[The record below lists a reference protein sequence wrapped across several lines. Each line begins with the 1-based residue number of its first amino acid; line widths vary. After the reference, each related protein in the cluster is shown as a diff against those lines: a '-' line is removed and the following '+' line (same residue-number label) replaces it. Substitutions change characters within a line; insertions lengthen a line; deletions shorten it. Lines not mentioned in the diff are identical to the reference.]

1 MPIFNGVRGLGFDLD
16 GTLVNSLPGLAS
28 AVDATLKT
36 LGLPEAGQER
46 VSHWIGNGA
55 SVLIMRALNWAG
67 CEMAKEQLDSARI
80 LFDRHYSQ
88 SVESGTELYPQVA
101 TTLKQLANDGMKMAL
116 VTNKPTPF
124 VRPLL
129 SSLGI
134 LEYFSVIIGG
144 DDVVE
149 KKPHPAPIYLVLGR
163 LGLRA
168 NELVFVGDSRNDI
181 QAGQAAGCP
190 TIGFSYG
197 YNYGESISLSNPDR
211 VLTSFADI
219 LPVIGQLTSKNN

>member
-129 SSLGI
+129 SSLDI
-134 LEYFSVIIGG
+134 LDYFSVIIGG

>member
-88 SVESGTELYPQVA
+88 SVESGTELYPQA
-101 TTLKQLANDGMKMAL
+101 STTLKQLANDGMKMAL

-134 LEYFSVIIGG
+134 LDYFSVIIGG

>member
-1 MPIFNGVRGLGFDLD
+1 MPIFKGVRGLGFDLD

-134 LEYFSVIIGG
+134 LDYFSVIIGG

>member
-1 MPIFNGVRGLGFDLD
+1 MTLFTGIKGLGFDLD

-36 LGLPEAGQER
+36 IGLPQAGQER

-55 SVLIMRALNWAG
+55 SVLIKRALNWAG
-67 CEMAKEQLDSARI
+67 CDTAKDQLDSARI
-80 LFDRHYSQ
+80 LFDRYYSEML
-88 SVESGTELYPQVA
+88 ESGTELYPHVSD
-101 TTLKQLANDGMKMAL
+101 TLKQLAEDGMKMAL

-129 SSLGI
+129 SSLSI
-134 LEYFSVIIGG
+134 LDYFSVIIGG

-197 YNYGESISLSNPDR
+197 YNYGESIALSNPNR

-219 LPVIGQLTSKNN
+219 LPVVRQLTSKIN

>member
-1 MPIFNGVRGLGFDLD
+1 MTIFTGIKGLGFDLD

-36 LGLPEAGQER
+36 LGLPQPGQER

-55 SVLIMRALNWAG
+55 SVLIKRALNWAG
-67 CEMAKEQLDSARI
+67 CDTAKEQLDSARI
-80 LFDRHYSQ
+80 LFDRYYS
-88 SVESGTELYPQVA
+88 EMLETGTELYPQVA
-101 TTLKQLANDGMKMAL
+101 STLKQLAGAGMKMAL

-124 VRPLL
+124 VGPLL

-134 LEYFSVIIGG
+134 IDYFSVIIGG
-144 DDVVE
+144 DDVAE
-149 KKPHPAPIYLVLGR
+149 RKPHPAPIYLVLGR

-168 NELVFVGDSRNDI
+168 NELIFVGDSRNDI

-190 TIGFSYG
+190 TIGLSYG
-197 YNYGESISLSNPDR
+197 YNYGESIALSQPDR

-219 LPVIGQLTSKNN
+219 LPVVGQLTSKIN

>member
-1 MPIFNGVRGLGFDLD
+1 MSMLTGIKGVGFDLD
-16 GTLVNSLPGLAS
+16 GTLVNSLPGLA
-28 AVDATLKT
+28 AAIDATLKS
-36 LGLPEAGQER
+36 LGLPAAGEER

-55 SVLIMRALNWAG
+55 NVLIMRALSWAG
-67 CEMAKEQLDSARI
+67 GESSKEYQDGART
-80 LFDRHYSQ
+80 LFDRYYNKFVEPGTQLYPH
-88 SVESGTELYPQVA
+88 VES
-101 TTLKQLANDGMKMAL
+101 TLKALARSGMKMAL

-134 LEYFSVIIGG
+134 LDYFSVIIGG
-144 DDVVE
+144 DDVIE
-149 KKPHPAPIYLVLGR
+149 KKPHPAPIYLVLGQ

-168 NELVFVGDSRNDI
+168 DELVFVGDSRNDI

-197 YNYGESISLSNPDR
+197 YNYGESIALSHPDR
-211 VLTSFADI
+211 VLASFADL
-219 LPVIGQLTSKNN
+219 LPAIGQLTSKMN